1 MPEEITKLM
10 KYGVRGLKNY
20 ESIMKNL
27 NIIMKKVNRK
37 TENQTYIKPA
47 TNLVLG
53 TSKDQQGNNKK

>member
-1 MPEEITKLM
+1 
-10 KYGVRGLKNY
+10 
-20 ESIMKNL
+20 MKNL

-53 TSKDQQGNNKK
+53 TSKDQQGNNKKQTIEDFFKKLNSSNDLIKESEK